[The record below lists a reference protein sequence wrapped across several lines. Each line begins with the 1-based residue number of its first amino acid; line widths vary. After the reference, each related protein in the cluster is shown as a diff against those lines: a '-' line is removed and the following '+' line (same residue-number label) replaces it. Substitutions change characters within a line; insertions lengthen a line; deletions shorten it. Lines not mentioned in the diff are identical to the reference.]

1 MDFAAISC
9 SCGRDYCMEKRNYYI
24 VSPAHD
30 FLFFIGSSI
39 LACIFGLIFL
49 RIFDSGVPNTVYLLG
64 HQAPVTGLFAL
75 TQAHLVAVF
84 FRSHGNP
91 EIFRQFPVR
100 FKVVPI
106 VLFLMIFFIPW
117 GKVIAVFV
125 VVWWDVYHAS
135 QQNSGLARIYDARSG
150 RPVPQARWLEKIV
163 HLVCYACPILA
174 GAYLMQH
181 VSGFEAFNNVKAFF
195 LGQEIPK
202 MIEYNAAIIQQVAIV
217 IGLVT

>member
-1 MDFAAISC
+1 M
-9 SCGRDYCMEKRNYYI
+9 
-24 VSPAHD
+24 
-30 FLFFIGSSI
+30 FFIGSSI